1 MRGKIVLTD
10 SNDSFDE
17 MNEYSGSVNQMYSMV
32 VIVSTLEFMSGVIGC
47 VLTIIHFSIRFY
59 PAPLVYIVAAVSY
72 GVILGALAISSL
84 IAGLGL
90 WRLEP
95 WSWRIALAINVAS
108 LATYLPVLNP
118 IMVPFNIILIW
129 LLRKLEIQNA
139 YADIE
144 LP

>member
-1 MRGKIVLTD
+1 MQGKIALTD

-17 MNEYSGSVNQMYSMV
+17 MDEYSESVNQMDSMV
-32 VIVSTLEFMSGVIGC
+32 VTVSTLEFMSGVLGC
-47 VLTIIHFSIRFY
+47 VLTIDHFMISFY
-59 PAPLVYIVAAVSY
+59 PASLVYIVAVVSY
-72 GVILGALAISSL
+72 GVILGALAILSL

-90 WRLEP
+90 WRLES
-95 WSWRIALAINVAS
+95 WSWRIALATNVAS
-108 LATYLPVLNP
+108 LVMYLPALNL

-129 LLRKLEIQNA
+129 LLRKPEIQNA